1 MQKQSSP
8 KPSKCIPGGL
18 SVRMIGL
25 FLFITTLI
33 IIIFNSRVS
42 YPNLI
47 FKFAI
52 NSKSDAQFVVP
63 YAIHTQISHLQNQLG
78 ILLGQLH
85 SRNTEPNSISQF
97 SEQVL
102 HIALSLDKLAD
113 SLRAFRVDASGR
125 NETSNVDENLTE
137 PEESEEEQGLP
148 RGKVFNSAEIQSYV
162 SPKPN
167 RISGKK
173 NFLGLEAVN
182 PSIGFGCTGM
192 ASDVDRYMTY
202 KLYGPCPD
210 DWDLAQKLLLGGC
223 EPLPRRRCFSKS
235 PKMFS
240 KPLPLNSSLWTN
252 PSDVNILWNKYKCK
266 DYSCL
271 VSHETIGK
279 RGFYKCS
286 DCFDLSKI
294 AWEVPT
300 NESESAEFTVDEVL
314 SLKPGEIRIGLDFS
328 PTTGTFAAIMKEK
341 NVTIAS
347 GTINLGAP
355 FNEVT
360 ALRGLLPLYIS
371 IGSRLPFFDNT
382 LDIVHSTL
390 FFDGW
395 IGMEL
400 LQFVLFDWDRVLRPN
415 GILWL
420 DRFFCKKEDLNMY
433 LDEINRL
440 GYRKLLW
447 RVVPKMDKEGDE
459 MFFSAV
465 LEKPA
470 RG

>member
-1 MQKQSSP
+1 MHSRR
-8 KPSKCIPGGL
+8 L
-18 SVRMIGL
+18 FSVRMICPL
-25 FLFITTLI
+25 LFITTLTI
-33 IIIFNSRVS
+33 IVFNSRVS

-47 FKFAI
+47 FQFGTK
-52 NSKSDAQFVVP
+52 NSGAQLPVP
-63 YAIHTQISHLQNQLG
+63 YSLHTQISDLQTQLG
-78 ILLGQLH
+78 RLLEQLH
-85 SRNTEPNSISQF
+85 SKNTEPNSISKF
-97 SEQVL
+97 SDQVL

-113 SLRAFRVDASGR
+113 SLQAFYTNSSST
-125 NETSNVDENLTE
+125 NETSNVDEDLTE

-148 RGKVFNSAEIQSYV
+148 RGKVFTSAELQSYIL
-162 SPKPN
+162 PKPN
-167 RISGKK
+167 RITGKK

-182 PSIGFGCTGM
+182 PSIGLGCNAM
-192 ASDVDRYMTY
+192 ASHLDRYMTY
-202 KLYGPCPD
+202 KLYGSCPD

-235 PKMFS
+235 SKKYS
-240 KPLPLNSSLWTN
+240 KPVPFNSCLWTP
-252 PSDVNILWNKYKCK
+252 PSDANVLWNKYKCK

-271 VSHETIGK
+271 FANETIGK

-286 DCFDLSKI
+286 DCFDLSKR

-300 NESESAEFTVDEVL
+300 KESESAEFTVDEVL
-314 SLKPGEIRIGLDFS
+314 KLKPGEIRIGLDFS
-328 PTTGTFAAIMKEK
+328 PTTGSFAAIMREK

-355 FNEVT
+355 FNEVI

-382 LDIVHSTL
+382 LDIIHSTL

-400 LQFVLFDWDRVLRPN
+400 LQFVLFDWDRVLRPK
-415 GILWL
+415 GIIWV
-420 DRFFCKKEDLNMY
+420 DRFFCKTEDMKMY
-433 LDEINRL
+433 LNEINRL
-440 GYRKLLW
+440 GYKKLLW
-447 RVVPKMDKEGDE
+447 RVVQKTDKEGGE
-459 MFFSAV
+459 QFLSAV